1 MSYGLNAGGE
11 KGEVRGGRKVSASDT
26 VDTALRWRGSRSAP
40 SWRGSDTVSLLAGAG
55 SGLALAVSEAR
66 AGSGLALSEAANSW
80 EMMEGGP
87 EAPSVLPSEVTV
99 ICEKLAS
106 ILDSDFNVEL
116 RF

>member
-55 SGLALAVSEAR
+55 SGLALSEAG
-66 AGSGLALSEAANSW
+66 AGSGLAFSEAANSW